1 MNKRATNRNQSFY
14 AVAAVWS
21 ILALLLWTAD
31 TVAQGRGMHGAGW
44 TVRGAE
50 LLALFAAADGERQ
63 PAGTAPE
70 PGGGKAQAGGSGSAA
85 GHSGTGTLGGPA
97 ASGGGADTGRGGGT
111 EPAPPSV
118 PVSPPSEGAIDINRA
133 SAAELQQLPGIGP
146 SKAKAIIDYRT
157 AGGGF
162 KSPEELMKVKG
173 IGEKTFEQLKP
184 RIHIGN

>member
-14 AVAAVWS
+14 AVAVVWS

-50 LLALFAAADGERQ
+50 LLALFAAVDGERQ

-85 GHSGTGTLGGPA
+85 GHAGQGPVAGPA
-97 ASGGGADTGRGGGT
+97 APGGAVSGGGT
-111 EPAPPSV
+111 EPAPPPV
-118 PVSPPSEGAIDINRA
+118 PVSPPPEGAIDINRA